1 MFVRVWPD
9 EVQQSVSGGHDW
21 TWTCMMIIFLCAGP
35 WVDDEHQNDAH
46 DDSDEGR
53 PQVVGD
59 GQDPQTAACLCV
71 HGWEARHQ
79 TLWKKWRWSFDI
91 VILNFQYRWDF
102 IINFR

>member
-1 MFVRVWPD
+1 
-9 EVQQSVSGGHDW
+9 
-21 TWTCMMIIFLCAGP
+21 MIIFLRSSS

-71 HGWEARHQ
+71 HG
-79 TLWKKWRWSFDI
+79 
-91 VILNFQYRWDF
+91 
-102 IINFR
+102 

>member
-1 MFVRVWPD
+1 MV
-9 EVQQSVSGGHDW
+9 
-21 TWTCMMIIFLCAGP
+21 IIFLRAGS

-59 GQDPQTAACLCV
+59 GQNPQTAACLCV

-79 TLWKKWRWSFDI
+79 TCGKSRGGVL
-91 VILNFQYRWDF
+91 ILLLFFLFFFSVQVRFHNLFQVNLKGTLVQDLF
-102 IINFR
+102 LPHVAELS